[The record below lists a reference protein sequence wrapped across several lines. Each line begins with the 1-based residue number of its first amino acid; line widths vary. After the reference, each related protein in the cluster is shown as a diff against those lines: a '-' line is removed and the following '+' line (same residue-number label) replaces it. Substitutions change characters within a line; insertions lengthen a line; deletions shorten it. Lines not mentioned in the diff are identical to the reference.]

1 MLVDGLKKLLTT
13 HFFRSEREA
22 LNRIYHESN
31 KQNKTKQTNK
41 KTHTQAKNSLC
52 TKLLKHQL
60 KNYAHVRC
68 TIFCSDSHLIP
79 LGCSF
84 AIAD

>member
-31 KQNKTKQTNK
+31 KQNKTKQTK
-41 KTHTQAKNSLC
+41 KNTHPSKKFIVYKATKTSIEELC
-52 TKLLKHQL
+52 TCEVHYIL
-60 KNYAHVRC
+60 
-68 TIFCSDSHLIP
+68 
-79 LGCSF
+79 
-84 AIAD
+84 

>member
-31 KQNKTKQTNK
+31 KQNKTKKIHPSK
-41 KTHTQAKNSLC
+41 KFIVYKATKTSIEELC
-52 TKLLKHQL
+52 TCEVHYIL
-60 KNYAHVRC
+60 
-68 TIFCSDSHLIP
+68 
-79 LGCSF
+79 
-84 AIAD
+84 

>member
-31 KQNKTKQTNK
+31 KQNKTKQTK
-41 KTHTQAKNSLC
+41 KKPHNQQMS
-52 TKLLKHQL
+52 TK
-60 KNYAHVRC
+60 Y
-68 TIFCSDSHLIP
+68 
-79 LGCSF
+79 G
-84 AIAD
+84 